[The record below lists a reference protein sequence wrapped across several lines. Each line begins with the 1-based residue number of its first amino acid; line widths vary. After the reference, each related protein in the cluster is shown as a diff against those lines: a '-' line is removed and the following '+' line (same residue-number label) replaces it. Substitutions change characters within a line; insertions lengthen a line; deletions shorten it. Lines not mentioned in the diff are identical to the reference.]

1 MQVFSEPDH
10 ISNSETPGHL
20 DHHRSSLEQVHHV
33 GQSVDNTYA
42 TIQPRNNQN
51 RLTGGG
57 GGAGGGSMRSGGGA
71 SAGGVG
77 GAGLLLARVDPHH
90 MNEFADYATL
100 RNNRAP
106 SVSDQKLQMLRIC
119 VIIAL
124 PFAAVRVHGIH
135 FPGTHSGWRRCRGR
149 ADLSRDWSSGWLPP
163 KGCVNYV

>member
-10 ISNSETPGHL
+10 ISNSEAPGHL
-20 DHHRSSLEQVHHV
+20 DHRSSLEQVHHV
-33 GQSVDNTYA
+33 GQTVDNTYA

-51 RLTGGG
+51 RLTGG

-77 GAGLLLARVDPHH
+77 GAGLLLARVDPH

-106 SVSDQKLQMLRIC
+106 SVRIHQSLSKEYNLYLHSSLFSC
-119 VIIAL
+119 TSSQDPHSRL
-124 PFAAVRVHGIH
+124 PS
-135 FPGTHSGWRRCRGR
+135 GTETTPWPS
-149 ADLSRDWSSGWLPP
+149 
-163 KGCVNYV
+163 